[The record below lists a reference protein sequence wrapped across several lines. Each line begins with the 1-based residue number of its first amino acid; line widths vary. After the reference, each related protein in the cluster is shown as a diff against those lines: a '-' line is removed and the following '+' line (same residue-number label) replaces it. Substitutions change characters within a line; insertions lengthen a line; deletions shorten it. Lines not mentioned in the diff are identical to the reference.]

1 MRKDKKPERRERVA
15 LELLTKLQGVSER
28 EMIMSINLTS
38 GRNEVNELERL
49 LDVKFLREW
58 EKTAD
63 GTGQYYRYSIPNR
76 ETAEILADYVTAKAK
91 ERGAVIFNESQL
103 LHILQQFA

>member
-1 MRKDKKPERRERVA
+1 MRKDKKADQMERVA
-15 LELLTKLQGVSER
+15 VLLLKNPKGITTLEATFKEYLPHC
-28 EMIMSINLTS
+28 
-38 GRNEVNELERL
+38 RNKVNELEHL
-49 LDVKFLREW
+49 LNVKFNRVW

-76 ETAEILADYVTAKAK
+76 ETAEILADYATDKAR

-103 LHILQQFA
+103 LHILERFA